1 MSAKE
6 NNKKIVAGGG
16 NPVPANRPWIEF
28 LSEFY
33 S

>member
-1 MSAKE
+1 MSTKE
-6 NNKKIVAGGG
+6 NNKKIVLGG
-16 NPVPANRPWIEF
+16 NPVPATRPWIEF